1 MENKKHKSVK
11 LLLLATVLS
20 LSILNLNSITYAV
33 EDNLINLE
41 KTDVKDKEEVIK
53 EEIKEKAKEEIE
65 EEAKEKEKEANEDI
79 LEEVSKKVSSI
90 TLQANNYKT
99 DKNIVKM
106 LEDKLD
112 NLGYKNIEVELVS
125 VENTDKNIYILENG
139 DINYLNIHPNNQKG
153 SLYPK
158 RSTCNFKLSLDG
170 NSKNVEIDSLING
183 WNEDKLKKI
192 IEEEIIEELDKLILG
207 DNKDFNNFSKNVEI
221 DKKIGSQE
229 YNYLDI
235 ELSSDNEDVIKIIK
249 AGPAKYENGKM
260 ILDTHKIN
268 IQDIKENQNVK
279 LTVTLKMIQG
289 NYSYKKDYNILVLAK
304 DSELVNSKEKEDK
317 KDEEVKEEKKEDKKE
332 IDKNSYIDIVN
343 YGDKRISNDKTFK
356 VDLEMKRIDYEGEFE
371 VSVALYDSSNNLKK
385 YSNEKVVLKNKNT
398 IVHKVEFLIPESGD
412 YYIKIYIKDK
422 NNGKIL
428 KEKLIGEMK

>member
-41 KTDVKDKEEVIK
+41 KTDVKDKEEVK
-53 EEIKEKAKEEIE
+53 DEET
-65 EEAKEKEKEANEDI
+65 KEKEANEDI

-229 YNYLDI
+229 YKYLDI

-317 KDEEVKEEKKEDKKE
+317 KDEEVKEEIKEEKKEDKKE